1 MVRHKSTGR
10 RRYGGTD
17 AMVTKGYRR
26 GAFVSATRRRGLR
39 DLLSFRRDRDGSVV
53 VEFAFYAAILTLLL
67 IGVLDFGL
75 AYAREMTMT
84 NAVRAG
90 TQFAL
95 ARHPVV
101 GPSADQSD
109 ALISVQQIRDAVVD
123 ATPFISTD
131 PGTSNLSVTVLCDCD
146 DGSEVTCISLQS
158 TPGSCVVEAVYVQVE
173 LTFPYDLTLTFPGMS
188 DQLTLQTEH
197 VIRIL

>member
-1 MVRHKSTGR
+1 MLQNLAGFS
-10 RRYGGTD
+10 
-17 AMVTKGYRR
+17 
-26 GAFVSATRRRGLR
+26 
-39 DLLSFRRDRDGSVV
+39 RDRAGSVV
-53 VEFAFYAAILTLLL
+53 VEFAFYAAMLTLML

-101 GPSADQSD
+101 QSD

-123 ATPFISTD
+123 ATPFLSTD
-131 PGTSNLSVTVLCDCD
+131 PGTTYLNVAVLCDCD
-146 DGSEVTCISLQS
+146 DNTQVTCQSLQA
-158 TPGSCVVEAVYVQVE
+158 TPGACVVEAVYVQVE
-173 LTFPYDLTLTFPGMS
+173 LSYPYELTLTFPGM
-188 DQLTLQTEH
+188 DPELTLETEH

>member
-1 MVRHKSTGR
+1 M
-10 RRYGGTD
+10 
-17 AMVTKGYRR
+17 
-26 GAFVSATRRRGLR
+26 LR
-39 DLLSFRRDRDGSVV
+39 NLAGFSRDRAGSVV
-53 VEFAFYAAILTLLL
+53 VEFAFYAAMLTLML

-109 ALISVQQIRDAVVD
+109 ALISVQQIRDAVVN
-123 ATPFISTD
+123 ATPFLSTD
-131 PGTSNLSVTVLCDCD
+131 PGSTYLNVAVLCDCD
-146 DGSEVTCISLQS
+146 DNTQVTCQSLQA
-158 TPGSCVVEAVYVQVE
+158 TPGACVVEAVYVQVE
-173 LTFPYDLTLTFPGMS
+173 LSYPYELTLTFPGM
-188 DQLTLQTEH
+188 DPELTLETEH

>member
-1 MVRHKSTGR
+1 MVSKNRPHQGFGHTIR
-10 RRYGGTD
+10 RR
-17 AMVTKGYRR
+17 MLC
-26 GAFVSATRRRGLR
+26 GLI
-39 DLLSFRRDRDGSVV
+39 SFRRERDGSVV
-53 VEFAFYAAILTLLL
+53 VEFAFYAAILTLML

-109 ALISVQQIRDAVVD
+109 ALISVQQIRDAVVE
-123 ATPFISTD
+123 ATPFITSD
-131 PGTSNLSVTVLCDCD
+131 PGTSNLNVTVLCDCD
-146 DGSEVTCISLQS
+146 DGSEVTCVSLQS

-173 LTFPYDLTLTFPGMS
+173 LTFPYELTLTFPGMS